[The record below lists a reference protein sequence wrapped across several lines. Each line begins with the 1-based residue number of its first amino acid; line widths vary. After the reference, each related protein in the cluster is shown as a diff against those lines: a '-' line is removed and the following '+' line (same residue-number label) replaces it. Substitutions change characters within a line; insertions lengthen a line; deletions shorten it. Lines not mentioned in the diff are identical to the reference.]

1 MTDTHIT
8 PEQEKALIEG
18 KEILASKQDALLQLG
33 QIQAFNFIG
42 KLVTVTELKI
52 VQQIKDS
59 KSYKGLTYHDEN
71 GKVVTVTT
79 WEECCKH
86 ILNTDCQNIDR
97 RLVNLQQFGE
107 EFFEAAQ
114 NMKLGYNDL
123 RVLRQL
129 PEDDQALVI
138 ESEAVEAGDKDA
150 VKQLIDDLKAK
161 HQKEVDDL
169 RQEVLANDL
178 MLDAN
183 RKLNNE
189 NVRENQQLK
198 ELLHQRKFS
207 PEKWKGDVKDF
218 FEVNAKANTQILEG
232 FSQLLVLNEQ
242 LETMELD
249 EQTRHVATSAFY
261 SDTKQLLQELAHVW
275 NQLQSSLGHL
285 DEVKPSG
292 EWLQELGF
300 DGAEEVLV

>member
-18 KEILASKQDALLQLG
+18 KDILASKQSVLLQLG

-42 KLVTVTELKI
+42 KLVNVTELKLA
-52 VQQIKDS
+52 QQLKDS
-59 KSYKGLTYHDEN
+59 KEYKGLVHQDEDGN
-71 GKVVTVTT
+71 VVTITT
-79 WEECCKH
+79 WEECCKY
-86 ILNTDCQNIDR
+86 ILKEKR
-97 RLVNLQQFGE
+97 RNVDNRLINLQQFGE

-161 HQKEVDDL
+161 HKKEVDDL
-169 RQEVLANDL
+169 RQEVLASDA
-178 MLDAN
+178 MLRAN
-183 RKLNNE
+183 RKLNDE
-189 NVRENQQLK
+189 NVMENQQLK
-198 ELLHQRKFS
+198 EQLHQRKFS

-218 FEVNAKANTQILEG
+218 FAVNAKANTQILEG
-232 FSQLLVLNEQ
+232 FS
-242 LETMELD
+242 
-249 EQTRHVATSAFY
+249 
-261 SDTKQLLQELAHVW
+261 
-275 NQLQSSLGHL
+275 
-285 DEVKPSG
+285 
-292 EWLQELGF
+292 
-300 DGAEEVLV
+300 